1 MNLLTRRTSLV
12 LLWLGAIA
20 LAPLGAL
27 AHGDEDHGEKKSP
40 AASGAIAGP
49 RFEAH
54 SDLFE
59 VVGTVERDQLTITV
73 DRYASNEPVRDA
85 KVEVEVGSA
94 KGIASPVPDG
104 SYSFK
109 NAALAQAASAPVT
122 LPVSLTITAG
132 KDADLLAAELTIG
145 AVGAVGAVAAGDAHA
160 ADAHA
165 DERPRWWLPAGASV
179 LLLIVALVVWRARS
193 RARSPNRSAAV

>member
-1 MNLLTRRTSLV
+1 MNLLSRLTALALLSL
-12 LLWLGAIA
+12 ATIA

-27 AHGDEDHGEKKSP
+27 AHGDEDHGEKKAP
-40 AASGAIAGP
+40 AALSASAGP

-59 VVGTVERDQLTITV
+59 VVGTVERDQLTITM

-85 KVEVEVGSA
+85 KVEIEVGSA
-94 KGIASPVPDG
+94 KGIATPGPDG

-109 NAALAQAASAPVT
+109 NAALAQAPSAPVT

-132 KDADLLAAELTIG
+132 KEADLLAAELTIG
-145 AVGAVGAVAAGDAHA
+145 AVAADDVLAAEAHA
-160 ADAHA
+160 N
-165 DERPRWWLPAGASV
+165 ERPRWWLPVAALV
-179 LLLIVALVVWRARS
+179 LLLIVALIVRRKRARH
-193 RARSPNRSAAV
+193 RSLAV

>member
-27 AHGDEDHGEKKSP
+27 AHGDEDHGEKKAP
-40 AASGAIAGP
+40 AASSASAGP

-85 KVEVEVGSA
+85 KVEVEVGNA
-94 KGIASPVPDG
+94 KGIATPGPDG

-109 NAALAQAASAPVT
+109 NAAFAQAGSLPAT
-122 LPVSLTITAG
+122 LPVSLTITSG
-132 KDADLLAAELTIG
+132 KEADLLAAELTIG
-145 AVGAVGAVAAGDAHA
+145 TAAADDAHA

-165 DERPRWWLPAGASV
+165 TERPRWWLPAAASV
-179 LLLIVALVVWRARS
+179 LLLIVVLVVWRARS
-193 RARSPNRSAAV
+193 RRRSAAV

>member
-1 MNLLTRRTSLV
+1 MNLLSRRTALALLSL
-12 LLWLGAIA
+12 ATIA

-27 AHGDEDHGEKKSP
+27 AHGDEDHGEKKVP
-40 AASGAIAGP
+40 AAASASAGP

-85 KVEVEVGSA
+85 KVEIEVGSA
-94 KGIASPVPDG
+94 KGIASPDPDG

-109 NAALAQAASAPVT
+109 SAAVAQAAT
-122 LPVSLTITAG
+122 LPVLLTITAG
-132 KDADLLAAELTIG
+132 KDADLLAAEMTIG
-145 AVGAVGAVAAGDAHA
+145 AAVADDAHA

-165 DERPRWWLPAGASV
+165 TERPRWWLPAGAAV
-179 LLLIVALVVWRARS
+179 LLLIVALIVWRARS
-193 RARSPNRSAAV
+193 RRRSAAV

>member
-1 MNLLTRRTSLV
+1 MNLLPHRTPLV

-27 AHGDEDHGEKKSP
+27 AHGDEDHGEKKAP
-40 AASGAIAGP
+40 AASSANAGP

-94 KGIASPVPDG
+94 KGIASPGPDG

-145 AVGAVGAVAAGDAHA
+145 AAAADDAHA

-165 DERPRWWLPAGASV
+165 AERPRWWLPVAASV
-179 LLLIVALVVWRARS
+179 LLLIVALVVWRVRS
-193 RARSPNRSAAV
+193 RRRSAAV

>member
-1 MNLLTRRTSLV
+1 MNLLSQRTTLV
-12 LLWLGAIA
+12 LLSLATIA
-20 LAPLGAL
+20 LASLGAL
-27 AHGDEDHGEKKSP
+27 AHGDEDHGEKKAP
-40 AASGAIAGP
+40 AASSANAGP

-85 KVEVEVGSA
+85 KVEIEVGSA
-94 KGIASPVPDG
+94 KGIASPGPDG

-109 NAALAQAASAPVT
+109 NAALAQATSAPVT

-145 AVGAVGAVAAGDAHA
+145 AVAAADAHA
-160 ADAHA
+160 ADAHTT
-165 DERPRWWLPAGASV
+165 ERARWWLPTSAAV
-179 LLLIVALVVWRARS
+179 LLLIVALIVWRARS
-193 RARSPNRSAAV
+193 RRRSAAV

>member
-1 MNLLTRRTSLV
+1 MNLLPHRTPRV

-27 AHGDEDHGEKKSP
+27 AHGDEDHGEKKAP
-40 AASGAIAGP
+40 AASSASTGP

-59 VVGTVERDQLTITV
+59 VVGTVEHGQLTITV

-94 KGIASPVPDG
+94 KGIASPGPDG

-132 KDADLLAAELTIG
+132 KDADLLAAEMTIG
-145 AVGAVGAVAAGDAHA
+145 AAAAGDVHAAEAHA
-160 ADAHA
+160 T
-165 DERPRWWLPAGASV
+165 ERPRWWLPAGAAV

-193 RARSPNRSAAV
+193 RHRSAAV

>member
-1 MNLLTRRTSLV
+1 MNLLTRRIALV
-12 LLWLGAIA
+12 LLPLVAIA
-20 LAPLGAL
+20 LGPLGAL
-27 AHGDEDHGEKKSP
+27 AHGDEDHGEKKAP
-40 AASGAIAGP
+40 AASGPGAGP

-85 KVEVEVGSA
+85 KVEIEIGSA
-94 KGIASPVPDG
+94 KGIASPGPDG
-104 SYSFK
+104 SYRFK
-109 NAALAQAASAPVT
+109 SATLAKAGT

-145 AVGAVGAVAAGDAHA
+145 SAVTGDAHA
-160 ADAHA
+160 EEAHA
-165 DERPRWWLPAGASV
+165 TERLRTWWPAGAVV
-179 LLLIVALVVWRARS
+179 LLSIIALAVWRARS
-193 RARSPNRSAAV
+193 RRRTVAV

>member
-1 MNLLTRRTSLV
+1 MKLLSRRTTLV
-12 LLWLGAIA
+12 LLSLVAIA

-27 AHGDEDHGEKKSP
+27 AHGDEDHGEKKAP
-40 AASGAIAGP
+40 AASSANAGP

-85 KVEVEVGSA
+85 KVEIEVGSA
-94 KGIASPVPDG
+94 KGIASPGPDG

-109 NAALAQAASAPVT
+109 NAALAQATSAPVT

-145 AVGAVGAVAAGDAHA
+145 AVAAADAHA
-160 ADAHA
+160 ADAHTT
-165 DERPRWWLPAGASV
+165 ERARWWLPAAAAV
-179 LLLIVALVVWRARS
+179 LLLIVALIVWRARS
-193 RARSPNRSAAV
+193 RRRSAAV

>member
-1 MNLLTRRTSLV
+1 MNLLPHRTPLV

-27 AHGDEDHGEKKSP
+27 AHGDEDHGEKKAP
-40 AASGAIAGP
+40 AASSASTGP

-85 KVEVEVGSA
+85 KVEIEVGSA
-94 KGIASPVPDG
+94 KGITSPGPDG

-145 AVGAVGAVAAGDAHA
+145 AAAAGDAHA
-160 ADAHA
+160 AEAHA
-165 DERPRWWLPAGASV
+165 TERPRWWLPAGAAV

-193 RARSPNRSAAV
+193 RRRSATV

>member
-94 KGIASPVPDG
+94 KGIASPGPDG

-122 LPVSLTITAG
+122 LPISLTITAG
-132 KDADLLAAELTIG
+132 KEADLLAAELTIG
-145 AVGAVGAVAAGDAHA
+145 AVASDDAHA
-160 ADAHA
+160 ADAHTTA
-165 DERPRWWLPAGASV
+165 RPRRWLPAAASV
-179 LLLIVALVVWRARS
+179 LLLIVALIVWRALS
-193 RARSPNRSAAV
+193 RRRSAAV

>member
-1 MNLLTRRTSLV
+1 MNLLTRRTSLA
-12 LLWLGAIA
+12 LLSLAAIA
-20 LAPLGAL
+20 LTPIGAL
-27 AHGDEDHGEKKSP
+27 AHGDEDHGEKKAP

-85 KVEVEVGSA
+85 KVEIEVGSA
-94 KGIASPVPDG
+94 KGIASPGPDG

-109 NAALAQAASAPVT
+109 SATLAQAAT

-145 AVGAVGAVAAGDAHA
+145 AVAADDAHA

-165 DERPRWWLPAGASV
+165 TERPRWWLPVAALV
-179 LLLIVALVVWRARS
+179 LLLIVALIVWRARS
-193 RARSPNRSAAV
+193 RRRSAAV

>member
-12 LLWLGAIA
+12 LLSLAAIA
-20 LAPLGAL
+20 LPPLGAL
-27 AHGDEDHGEKKSP
+27 AHGDEDHGEKKAP

-94 KGIASPVPDG
+94 KGIASPGPDG

-145 AVGAVGAVAAGDAHA
+145 AVAAGDAHA
-160 ADAHA
+160 AEAHA
-165 DERPRWWLPAGASV
+165 TERRRWWLPAGAAV

-193 RARSPNRSAAV
+193 RRRSAAV

>member
-1 MNLLTRRTSLV
+1 MNFLIRRTALALLSLA
-12 LLWLGAIA
+12 AIA

-27 AHGDEDHGEKKSP
+27 AHGDEDHGEKKAP
-40 AASGAIAGP
+40 AASASTYISSAGP

-85 KVEVEVGSA
+85 KVEIEVGSA
-94 KGIASPVPDG
+94 KGIASPGPDG
-104 SYSFK
+104 RYSFK
-109 NAALAQAASAPVT
+109 NAVLAQAASLPVT

-145 AVGAVGAVAAGDAHA
+145 ALAAGDAHA
-160 ADAHA
+160 IEADAT
-165 DERPRWWLPAGASV
+165 ERPRWWLPAGAAV
-179 LLLIVALVVWRARS
+179 LLLIVALVAWRARS
-193 RARSPNRSAAV
+193 RRRSAAV

>member
-1 MNLLTRRTSLV
+1 MNLLTRRTSLA

-20 LAPLGAL
+20 LAPPGAL
-27 AHGDEDHGEKKSP
+27 AHGDEDHGEQKAP
-40 AASGAIAGP
+40 AASRASAGP
-49 RFEAH
+49 RFEAR

-59 VVGTVERDQLTITV
+59 VVGKLERDQLTITV

-85 KVEVEVGSA
+85 KVEIEVGSA
-94 KGIASPVPDG
+94 KGIATPGPDG

-145 AVGAVGAVAAGDAHA
+145 AVAADDAHA

-165 DERPRWWLPAGASV
+165 TERPLWWLPAAASV
-179 LLLIVALVVWRARS
+179 LLLIVALIVWRALS
-193 RARSPNRSAAV
+193 RRRSAAV

>member
-1 MNLLTRRTSLV
+1 MNLLTRRTSLA
-12 LLWLGAIA
+12 LLSLAAIA
-20 LAPLGAL
+20 LAPLCAL
-27 AHGDEDHGEKKSP
+27 AHGDEDHGEKKAP
-40 AASGAIAGP
+40 AALSASAGP

-85 KVEVEVGSA
+85 KVEIEVGSA
-94 KGIASPVPDG
+94 KGIATPGPDG

-109 NAALAQAASAPVT
+109 SAALAQAAT

-145 AVGAVGAVAAGDAHA
+145 AAAAGDEHAEAHA
-160 ADAHA
+160 T
-165 DERPRWWLPAGASV
+165 ERPRWWLPAGAAV

-193 RARSPNRSAAV
+193 RHRSAAV

>member
-1 MNLLTRRTSLV
+1 MNLLSRRTALAILSL
-12 LLWLGAIA
+12 ATIA

-27 AHGDEDHGEKKSP
+27 AHGDEDHGEKKAP
-40 AASGAIAGP
+40 AASGASAGP

-73 DRYASNEPVRDA
+73 DRYATNEPVRDA
-85 KVEVEVGSA
+85 KVEVEVGNA
-94 KGIASPVPDG
+94 KGIASPGPDR

-109 NAALAQAASAPVT
+109 NAALAQAASAPLT

-132 KDADLLAAELTIG
+132 KDADLLVAELTIG
-145 AVGAVGAVAAGDAHA
+145 AVAAGDVHA
-160 ADAHA
+160 AEAHTT
-165 DERPRWWLPAGASV
+165 ERARWWLPAGAAV
-179 LLLIVALVVWRARS
+179 LLMIVALVVWRARS
-193 RARSPNRSAAV
+193 RRRSAAV